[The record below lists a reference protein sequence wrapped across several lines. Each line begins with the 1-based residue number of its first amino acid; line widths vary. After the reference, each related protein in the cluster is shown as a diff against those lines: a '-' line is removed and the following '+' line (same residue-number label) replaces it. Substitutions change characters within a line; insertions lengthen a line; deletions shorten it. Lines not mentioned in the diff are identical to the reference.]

1 MFEDFDR
8 CYRASQSKDAR
19 FDGVF
24 FAGVTSTGI
33 YCRPSCPAMTPKP
46 QNLKFYPTAAAAQ
59 RAGFRACKRCRPDAT
74 PGSPDWNVRADVVGR
89 AMTLIADGVVDR
101 DGVTGLAKR
110 LGYSERHLTRS
121 LVAEVGA
128 GPKELARAQ
137 RAQTARVLIET
148 TDIPFTEVAFAAGF
162 GSIRQFNDT
171 VQEVYAS
178 TPSQLRDKRKA
189 GTTVA
194 AGAISLR
201 LAVRQ
206 PFAGDPLLEYLAVR
220 AVPGIEEVD
229 GGTYRR
235 SLDLPHAPGVV
246 ELTPASD
253 HVAAVLRL
261 GDVRDLT
268 SAVHRCRRLLDLD
281 ADPVAV
287 DSVLA
292 ADELM
297 AELVMKTE
305 GRRVPGTVDG
315 AELAFRAVL
324 GQQVSILAART
335 HAARIVARHGKPLD
349 NPIGTVTHVF
359 PRAED
364 LLEADDSV
372 LAMPASR
379 KRTLKALAEVLAS
392 GELVLDPG
400 ADRDATVAAL
410 QAVPGIGP
418 WTAAYVRMRA
428 LGDPD
433 AFMPSDLGVHHA
445 LVKMGLAGDPRSA
458 EEISQRWKPW
468 RAYALQHLWA
478 SLANKEEQR

>member
-1 MFEDFDR
+1 M
-8 CYRASQSKDAR
+8 
-19 FDGVF
+19 
-24 FAGVTSTGI
+24 
-33 YCRPSCPAMTPKP
+33 
-46 QNLKFYPTAAAAQ
+46 
-59 RAGFRACKRCRPDAT
+59 
-74 PGSPDWNVRADVVGR
+74 
-89 AMTLIADGVVDR
+89 
-101 DGVTGLAKR
+101 
-110 LGYSERHLTRS
+110 
-121 LVAEVGA
+121 
-128 GPKELARAQ
+128 
-137 RAQTARVLIET
+137 LIET
-148 TDIPFTEVAFAAGF
+148 TDLAFTEVAFAAGF

-206 PFAGDPLLEYLAVR
+206 PFAGDALLEYFAMR
-220 AVPGIEEVD
+220 AVPGIEEVE
-229 GGTYRR
+229 GRTYRR
-235 SLDLPHAPGVV
+235 SVDLPHAPGVV
-246 ELTPASD
+246 ELTPAAD
-253 HVAAVLRL
+253 HVAAVLHL

-268 SAVHRCRRLLDLD
+268 SAVQRCRRLLDLD

-287 DSVLA
+287 DAVLG
-292 ADELM
+292 ADETL
-297 AELVMKTE
+297 ANGIAATP

-324 GQQVSILAART
+324 GQQVSIRAART

-349 NPIGTVTHVF
+349 TPLGLVTHLF

-364 LLEADDSV
+364 LLDADDDV

-379 KRTLKALAEVLAS
+379 RRTLKGLASALAD
-392 GELVLDPG
+392 GGLVLDPG
-400 ADRDATVAAL
+400 ADREATVTAL
-410 QAVPGIGP
+410 QAIPGIGP

-445 LVKMGLAGDPRSA
+445 LVAKGLAGDPRSA
-458 EEISQRWKPW
+458 EAISQRWKPW

-478 SLANKEEQR
+478 SLANANNTEVHR